1 MAVRL
6 TMIFLVTTEAVN
18 PSAASAHSGGWS
30 ESLWTGGN
38 SYVPVADQ
46 DDLCFKRAA
55 LLPKQASIVGIRQ
68 GLYTISG
75 NRLLPQGTSA
85 RKVLFPGR
93 TIFNVNLPQD
103 SLELSGTSGPSIN
116 SNRFRLGCLPDEVVD
131 RGEYSPTPAF
141 TGSLNSYRGLLAA
154 GASAWSFVGRVLSNP
169 SARVMSITPGLN
181 NEANVVLS
189 ADITPTAGTS
199 FIRMH
204 RVYDDSNDPVKGAF
218 LVKTVV
224 NATTYTISGYTGQT
238 VTMPSGTARID
249 AVAVFG
255 FGTVTVSRAVV
266 KKIGRPS
273 QSYRG
278 RQSRRTV
285 R

>member
-1 MAVRL
+1 
-6 TMIFLVTTEAVN
+6 MIFLVTTEAVN
-18 PSAASAHSGGWS
+18 PSASSAHSGGWS

-38 SYVPVADQ
+38 SYVSLTDQ
-46 DDLCFKRAA
+46 NNLAFSRAS

-93 TIFNVNLPQD
+93 SIFNANLPQD
-103 SLELSGTSGPSIN
+103 SLELSGTSGTSIN
-116 SNRFRLGCLPDEVVD
+116 SNRFRLGCLPDEVVEK
-131 RGEYSPTPAF
+131 GEYSPTTAF
-141 TGSLNSYRGLLAA
+141 STSLNQYRALLAA
-154 GASAWSFVGRVLSNP
+154 GPAAWSFVGRVLSNP
-169 SARVMSITPGLN
+169 SARVMSIIPGLN
-181 NEANVVLS
+181 NEATVILS
-189 ADITPTAGTS
+189 ADLTPTAGTS
-199 FIRMH
+199 FIRLH
-204 RVYDDSNDPVKGAF
+204 RVYDDLNDPVRGSF

-238 VTMPSGTARID
+238 VTMPSGTTRID

-255 FGTVTVSRAVV
+255 YGAVAISRAVV

-278 RQSRRTV
+278 RQSRRTT